1 MDLDVATLL
10 ALLVFIVPMCFTP
23 GPNNVLC
30 APHGSLH
37 GVRNTLPLIAG
48 MAVGWSILGVGIA
61 ASIAF
66 LEENEAVLQIMSY
79 LGAVYI
85 AYLGYRVATSSVIEG
100 DEGGKEMLGPWTG
113 FGLQIVNG
121 KAWINFLVMMTAF
134 GTIFG
139 TEFEGKILLVLL
151 NLSFGVMAVL
161 SWATFGTLL
170 RKLFGGGESG
180 IWLNRVLGLLLFLVK
195 SFWLQLVHSTN

>member
-1 MDLDVATLL
+1 
-10 ALLVFIVPMCFTP
+10 MCFTP

-30 APHGSLH
+30 AAHGSLH

-121 KAWINFLVMMTAF
+121 KAWIHFLVMMTAF
-134 GTIFG
+134 GTTFG

-180 IWLNRVLGLLLFLVK
+180 IWLNRVLGLLLFLVAI
-195 SFWLQLVHSTN
+195 WIALPHE

>member
-1 MDLDVATLL
+1 MNFDVGALL
-10 ALLVFIVPMCFTP
+10 ALLAFIVPMCFTP

-30 APHGSLH
+30 AAHGSLH

-48 MAVGWSILGVGIA
+48 MAIGWSILGVGIA
-61 ASIAF
+61 ASIVF
-66 LEENEAVLQIMSY
+66 LEENEDVLQIMSY

-85 AYLGYRVATSSVIEG
+85 AYLGYKVATSSVIE
-100 DEGGKEMLGPWTG
+100 DEEGGKEMLGPWTG

-121 KAWINFLVMMTAF
+121 KAWIHFLVMMTAF
-134 GTIFG
+134 VTTFG

-151 NLSFGVMAVL
+151 NLSFGFMAVL

-170 RKLFGGGESG
+170 RKLFSGDESG
-180 IWLNRVLGLLLFLVK
+180 IWLNRGLGLLLFLVAI
-195 SFWLQLVHSTN
+195 WIALPHE

>member
-10 ALLVFIVPMCFTP
+10 ALLAFIVPMCFTP

-30 APHGSLH
+30 AAHGSLH

-121 KAWINFLVMMTAF
+121 KAWIHFSDDDCF
-134 GTIFG
+134 WDDI
-139 TEFEGKILLVLL
+139 
-151 NLSFGVMAVL
+151 
-161 SWATFGTLL
+161 WY
-170 RKLFGGGESG
+170 G
-180 IWLNRVLGLLLFLVK
+180 I
-195 SFWLQLVHSTN
+195 